1 MIELN
6 EFVNLLSL
14 MEENYNK
21 ELPENILKIW
31 YDEFKKIDK
40 TKIKKAFIECIKEY
54 PYFPTINQ
62 VKQMLDRQ
70 NQYEHYQRI

>member
-31 YDEFKKIDK
+31 YDEFKKINNA
-40 TKIKKAFIECIKEY
+40 KIKKAFIECIKEY
-54 PYFPTINQ
+54 PHFPTINQ